1 MFDATEGHGP
11 VVHWNARFP
20 ARLMYAVGN
29 TFNFG
34 WLAYESL
41 SRWRH
46 YRKQLKEGKKLDP
59 LVVNRFLL
67 WGLAGISYAVSS
79 LSTIL
84 NVPYELVQPLFP
96 TIVKAIFILG
106 FAIFSYLSWSPPG
119 WYKRIVRKGEPAQA

>member
-1 MFDATEGHGP
+1 
-11 VVHWNARFP
+11 
-20 ARLMYAVGN
+20 MYAIGN
-29 TFNFG
+29 SLNFG

-67 WGLAGISYAVSS
+67 WGLAGVSYVVTASS
-79 LSTIL
+79 NIL
-84 NVPYELVQPLFP
+84 HVPYEMVQPLLP
-96 TIVKAIFILG
+96 TALKGIFTLT

-119 WYKRIVRKGEPAQA
+119 WFKRIVRKGEPAQA